1 MNHKAVILAAS
12 LAFAL
17 VACPNPPP
25 PAADFTISNV
35 NPSSLTFNRPAS
47 GTSAPQNL
55 TVTIAPTNGFADA
68 VTLSLVAP
76 AGVTGVTGTGTI
88 PAGAPSG
95 TMAVT
100 ISNSTATG
108 PNTYTLQAVSGSITR
123 TSNVSI
129 TVSAPGSVASV
140 TVSGPAGFTGPLK
153 LNTPTQFTAVAK
165 DASNNTISGVSF
177 TWTSSDANTV
187 SVDNTGLATAK
198 KLSNTAVTLTA
209 TASGVNG
216 TASVT
221 RTFGLDVSAGTY
233 NIKDASNN
241 TSLGIGFLVRIRDA
255 SGAVV
260 NGNVAGQNFTITGPT
275 GWNANAAATA
285 VGSSDFLWGAGNA
298 FGFLRSPPAT
308 NATNPTA
315 VVGEYTMSATI
326 SSVSYTGKAQITSI
340 ASLLPTPNITSATV
354 TGSGGTRTVSATW
367 GAVTDAVSYRVL
379 IVSSANGV
387 VASSN
392 QTATTFSAPSLAF
405 APGNTF
411 TVRVIAYPVNITA
424 TDVTLPAQFNISSSD
439 KTAS

>member
-1 MNHKAVILAAS
+1 MKYKAVILAAS

-17 VACPNPPP
+17 VACPPPPP

-35 NPSSLTFNRPAS
+35 NPGSLTFNRPAT

-68 VTLSLVAP
+68 VALSLVAP
-76 AGVTGVTGTGTI
+76 AGVTGVSGSGTI
-88 PAGAPSG
+88 AAGASSG
-95 TMAVT
+95 TLAVT
-100 ISNSTATG
+100 VSNTTATG
-108 PNTYTLQAVSGSITR
+108 TNTYTVQAVSGSITR

-129 TVSAPGSVASV
+129 TVNAPGGVASI

-165 DASNNTISGVSF
+165 DASNNTLSGVSF
-177 TWTSSDANTV
+177 TWSSSDANTV

-198 KLSNTAVTLTA
+198 KLSNSAVTLTA

-216 TASVT
+216 TISLT
-221 RTFGLDVSAGTY
+221 RTFGLEVSAGTY

-241 TSLGIGFLVRIRDA
+241 TSLGLGLLMRIRDTN
-255 SGAVV
+255 GAVV

-275 GWNANAAATA
+275 GWNGNAAATA
-285 VGSSDFLWGAGNA
+285 VGTSDFLWGAGNA
-298 FGFLRSPPAT
+298 FAFLRTPPAT
-308 NATNPTA
+308 NATSPAA
-315 VVGEYTMSATI
+315 VVGEYTVNATI
-326 SSVSYTGKAQITSI
+326 SSVSYTGKAQITSV
-340 ASLLPTPNITSATV
+340 ASLLPAPSITTATV

-367 GAVTDAVSYRVL
+367 GAVTGAASYRVQVL
-379 IVSSANGV
+379 KNGSV
-387 VASSN
+387 VDSNN
-392 QTATTFSAPSLAF
+392 QTATSRTVSGIAFTSGDTFL
-405 APGNTF
+405 
-411 TVRVIAYPVNITA
+411 VRVIAYPVDVTA